1 MSSSPEL
8 PPKSLSVLNVLNNRR
23 AALGTELATHCINDG
38 FGCHDLARA
47 KDLLRTYACLIFDT
61 LITEYRSRV
70 AIRDF
75 EYQIAEEAI
84 EIILACWDNLGVD
97 PPAISWL
104 PVLRNAITLHVG
116 HDLNGSQANR
126 DLRAP
131 ASAQTQDFRTIEK
144 PTEPSFGRELKRLL
158 VEARWRPEDVAEEI
172 EIDPR
177 NVYRHLSDRTAPTL
191 MNVDLY
197 ERALSRRLKTKV
209 RLPVSVN
216 RRRCQ

>member
-1 MSSSPEL
+1 MSFSPEL

-23 AALGTELATHCINDG
+23 TALATELATHCINDG
-38 FGCHDLARA
+38 LRCHDLGRA

-61 LITEYRSRV
+61 LITEYRNRV

-84 EIILACWDNLGVD
+84 EIILACWDSLGVD
-97 PPAISWL
+97 PPSISWL
-104 PVLRNAITLHVG
+104 PVLRKAITQHVG
-116 HDLNGSQANR
+116 HDLNGSPA
-126 DLRAP
+126 DGKVHAPVSTRA
-131 ASAQTQDFRTIEK
+131 QDSRQIEM
-144 PTEPSFGRELKRLL
+144 PSEPSFGKELKRLL

-197 ERALSRRLKTKV
+197 ERALSRRLKTTV